1 MQETHQSS
9 VNATRVHSDMGTQ
22 CTRTQVCT
30 CVYIRLY
37 IYMCACVYVCV
48 RRGFKRRRE
57 ARRKWE
63 KEREASRT
71 VKQPRAAL

>member
-9 VNATRVHSDMGTQ
+9 VNATRVHSDMY
-22 CTRTQVCT
+22 TRVHTF
-30 CVYIRLY
+30 
-37 IYMCACVYVCV
+37 IYMCVYVCVYVCV
-48 RRGFKRRRE
+48 RRGRGFKRRRE